1 MPKYLRNDN
10 CFSEDKE
17 FFPILSELTTACGSI
32 RQWLKPRL
40 MLAQTKLTARNP

>member
-17 FFPILSELTTACGSI
+17 FFPILSELTTEE
-32 RQWLKPRL
+32 WLNSP
-40 MLAQTKLTARNP
+40 MAETQADADASSH